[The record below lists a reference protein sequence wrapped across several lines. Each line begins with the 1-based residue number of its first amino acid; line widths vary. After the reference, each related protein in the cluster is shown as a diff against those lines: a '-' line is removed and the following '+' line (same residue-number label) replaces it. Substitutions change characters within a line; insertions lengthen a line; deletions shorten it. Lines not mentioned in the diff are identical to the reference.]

1 MALILVMM
9 SSSNLASQSAAAAEK
24 TTQNADG
31 RLTQEEAKKLKSPVP
46 FNKDSI
52 VRGRNLFIRDC
63 KECHG
68 ADGKGFAALKTPDFT
83 DPKWQRSLKDK
94 DIIETI
100 KNGKKGTPMPPFA
113 DKLKEDEIQELVN
126 YIRSLNSEKKK

>member
-1 MALILVMM
+1 MKRLIPTLFLIVASLCFMAL
-9 SSSNLASQSAAAAEK
+9 ATQAEDK
-24 TTQNADG
+24 PAGAD
-31 RLTQEEAKKLKSPVP
+31 
-46 FNKDSI
+46 
-52 VRGRNLFIRDC
+52 LFKQKC
-63 KECHG
+63 SMCHG